1 MNVREQESRPRVE
14 PETVKPFDNEPV
26 VTREESA
33 TTEVTPKR
41 SLKSW
46 IPLSALAVAGL
57 LALVPFVMTDK
68 AAGLTDNV
76 TDSKRQEMQQAFDE
90 ALARNTVFAAS
101 VELEEAKPT
110 IAATFDAPIAE
121 PIVED
126 AERGLTE
133 IVYLTVFDNWDQ
145 DGDVVRIANGLIDVT
160 VPIWHAESTIPIP
173 VSSSHPTV
181 TLHALKDGGGGVTV
195 GVRTADGT
203 LVPIPPLPPGASVTL
218 AVRGNS

>member
-1 MNVREQESRPRVE
+1 MNVREQESKPRVE
-14 PETVKPFDNEPV
+14 PEVVKPFESE
-26 VTREESA
+26 VTAQRVESA
-33 TTEVTPKR
+33 SDVSPTRP
-41 SLKSW
+41 LKSW

-57 LALVPFVMTDK
+57 LALVPFVVTDK
-68 AAGLTDNV
+68 TAGLTDNV

-101 VELEEAKPT
+101 VELEKAKPT

-126 AERGLTE
+126 AEQGLTE

-195 GVRTADGT
+195 GV
-203 LVPIPPLPPGASVTL
+203 LSLIHI
-218 AVRGNS
+218 

>member
-1 MNVREQESRPRVE
+1 MNVREQERKPRVE
-14 PETVKPFDNEPV
+14 PEVVKPF
-26 VTREESA
+26 ES
-33 TTEVTPKR
+33 EVSAQRVEQASKVLPKR
-41 SLKSW
+41 PLKSW
-46 IPLSALAVAGL
+46 IPLAALAVAGV
-57 LALVPFVMTDK
+57 LALVPFVVTDK

-173 VSSSHPTV
+173 VSSSHPTI

-218 AVRGNS
+218 PVRGSS

>member
-1 MNVREQESRPRVE
+1 MNVREQESKPRVE
-14 PETVKPFDNEPV
+14 PEVVKPF
-26 VTREESA
+26 ES
-33 TTEVTPKR
+33 EVTAQRVEPASKVPLTR
-41 SLKSW
+41 PLKSW
-46 IPLSALAVAGL
+46 ILLSALAVAGV
-57 LALVPFVMTDK
+57 LALVPFVVTDK

-101 VELEEAKPT
+101 VELEKAKPT

-126 AERGLTE
+126 AEQGLTE

-218 AVRGNS
+218 PVRGSS

>member
-1 MNVREQESRPRVE
+1 MP
-14 PETVKPFDNEPV
+14 
-26 VTREESA
+26 
-33 TTEVTPKR
+33 PKR

-57 LALVPFVMTDK
+57 LALVPFVVTDK

-76 TDSKRQEMQQAFDE
+76 TDTKRQEMQQAFDE

-133 IVYLTVFDNWDQ
+133 IVYFTVFDNWDQ

-173 VSSSHPTV
+173 VSSSHPTI
-181 TLHALKDGGGGVTV
+181 TLHALKDGGGGVTI

-218 AVRGNS
+218 PVRGSS

>member
-1 MNVREQESRPRVE
+1 
-14 PETVKPFDNEPV
+14 
-26 VTREESA
+26 
-33 TTEVTPKR
+33 
-41 SLKSW
+41 
-46 IPLSALAVAGL
+46 
-57 LALVPFVMTDK
+57 
-68 AAGLTDNV
+68 
-76 TDSKRQEMQQAFDE
+76 MQQAFDE

-126 AERGLTE
+126 AERGLTK

>member
-1 MNVREQESRPRVE
+1 MNVREQERKPRVE
-14 PETVKPFDNEPV
+14 PEVVKPF
-26 VTREESA
+26 ES
-33 TTEVTPKR
+33 EVSAQRVEQASKVLPKR
-41 SLKSW
+41 PLKSW
-46 IPLSALAVAGL
+46 IPLAALAVAGV
-57 LALVPFVMTDK
+57 LALVPFVVTDK

-90 ALARNTVFAAS
+90 ALARNTVFSAS

-173 VSSSHPTV
+173 VSSSHPTI

-218 AVRGNS
+218 PVRGSS